1 MEEAGK
7 LPARLRAILE
17 KEYPRFSESEM
28 RHRRGLM
35 AALAERAGVDIVL
48 VCGEQRAG
56 GGVGWL
62 TGWPVTAEAVA
73 VFDRART
80 SLLFIQHYNHVPLAR
95 RLAAQFEV
103 RWGGSSTIDAL
114 EVELSKRNA
123 KKIGLVGPASA
134 AKLRRLGAR
143 LELVDLNA
151 AYVELRL
158 VKSEEELDWVRI
170 GAWLS
175 DLAIGALQREAR
187 SGIDEREL
195 WRICENAYA
204 AQGGT
209 TWIHYFGVTSMASP
223 DCCVPAQYPSARRV
237 QKGDV
242 MFCEI
247 SAQFW
252 DYPGQVLRSFSI
264 EAEPTTPY
272 RELYAVAEEAFE
284 SILKAVKK
292 GSPPSALVEASGV
305 IEKAGF
311 TTCDDLVHGFV
322 GGYLPPVLG
331 SASRPAGPLP
341 QRVLEAGMTIVVQ
354 PNVVTRDG
362 RAGVQVGELVLVTES
377 GCERFHR
384 TPMGF
389 LRLGG

>member
-7 LPARLRAILE
+7 LPARLRAVLE

-28 RHRRGLM
+28 RRRRLM
-35 AALAERAGVDIVL
+35 AALAECAGVDLVL

-62 TGWPVTAEAVA
+62 TGWPVTAEAFA
-73 VFDRART
+73 VFDPART
-80 SLLFIQHYNHVPLAR
+80 SVLFIQHYNHVPLAH
-95 RLAAQFEV
+95 RLAAEFEV

-114 EVELSKRNA
+114 EAELSKRNS

-134 AKLRRLGAR
+134 AKLRRLGER

-158 VKSEEELDWVRI
+158 VKSDEELDWVRI

-175 DLAIGALQREAR
+175 DLAIGALHSEVR
-187 SGIDEREL
+187 SDIDEREL

-204 AQGGT
+204 ALGGT
-209 TWIHYFGVTSMASP
+209 TWIH
-223 DCCVPAQYPSARRV
+223 
-237 QKGDV
+237 
-242 MFCEI
+242 
-247 SAQFW
+247 
-252 DYPGQVLRSFSI
+252 
-264 EAEPTTPY
+264 
-272 RELYAVAEEAFE
+272 
-284 SILKAVKK
+284 
-292 GSPPSALVEASGV
+292 GSPASALVEASGV

-311 TTCDDLVHGFV
+311 ATCDDLVHGFV

-341 QRVLEAGMTIVVQ
+341 ERVLEAGMTIVVQ

-362 RAGVQVGELVLVTES
+362 RAGVQLGELVLVTGS

-384 TPMGF
+384 APTGF